1 MTATKRAR
9 PAFDTGDLQAAAAP
23 VARAASW
30 PQSDL
35 QAAGPPTGGVLRVLV
50 VSDIRLLQ
58 ESFATLLGRQAGVCI
73 IGITNL
79 QQAPMR
85 AAELHPDIVLF
96 DATRAGSLDCAR
108 ALADQVPTAKI
119 VAFGVAENDAEIVT
133 LAAAGIAGFVRDD
146 AGADDVV
153 AVLKSAM
160 RDELLCSPRTA
171 ATLCHQVA
179 VLSRNGHDGP
189 ATDVTV
195 PILSKRELQI
205 GALIDRGLSNKEI
218 ARQLGIEVTTVKNH
232 IHNIFDKL
240 KVHRRGQA
248 AARLRAALR
257 PTVSPP

>member
-1 MTATKRAR
+1 M
-9 PAFDTGDLQAAAAP
+9 
-23 VARAASW
+23 
-30 PQSDL
+30 
-35 QAAGPPTGGVLRVLV
+35 

-58 ESFATLLGRQAGVCI
+58 EAFATLLGGQEGVCV

-79 QQAPMR
+79 EQASSR
-85 AAELHPDIVLF
+85 AADLHPDIVLF
-96 DATRAGSLDCAR
+96 DATRTGSLDCAR
-108 ALADQVPTAKI
+108 ALADLVPMAKI
-119 VAFGVAENDAEIVT
+119 VAFGVAENDTEIVT

-179 VLSRNGHDGP
+179 VLSRSGHDGQS
-189 ATDVTV
+189 TDITV
-195 PILSKRELQI
+195 PILSKRELQV

-232 IHNIFDKL
+232 VHNIFDKL

-248 AARLRAALR
+248 AARLRAALGR
-257 PTVSPP
+257 TASPP